1 LDGRITIENDGP
13 VARLVIDRVSKRNAL
28 SLAMWNAIPVALRK
42 IQADAT
48 TQAIVVEGSG
58 VEAFAAGADIE
69 ELETLVENRQAGLA
83 TIDAIHAAE
92 AALSSMDRPT
102 VALVRGACIGGGLEL
117 AMACD
122 IRLATSDS
130 RFMAPPA
137 RLGIAYSVSSTR
149 RLVELVGEGR
159 AIEML
164 FAPKELSAEEA
175 LRSGLVT
182 AVFDRA
188 QFEEASQRYID
199 QLLRSSLFS
208 IKSAKAIMGAVRRG
222 HLEDPAEIRELRV
235 QGFAGPDFAE
245 GVAAFRTRRRPAFPW
260 GRSQGN

>member
-1 LDGRITIENDGP
+1 MDGCITIKNDGP
-13 VARLVIDRVSKRNAL
+13 VARLVIDRVAKRNAL
-28 SLAMWNAIPVALRK
+28 SLAMWNAIPAALRE
-42 IQADAT
+42 IQASAAI
-48 TQAIVVEGSG
+48 QAIVVEGGG
-58 VEAFAAGADIE
+58 VEAFAAGADID
-69 ELETLVENRQAGLA
+69 ELEALIGHRQAGLA

-92 AALSSMDRPT
+92 AALAGADRPT
-102 VALVRGACIGGGLEL
+102 IALVRGACVGGGLEL

-164 FAPKELSAEEA
+164 FAPRELSAGEA

-182 AVFDRA
+182 AVFDRD
-188 QFEEASQRYID
+188 QFEETSRRYID
-199 QLLRSSLFS
+199 RLLRSSLFS
-208 IKSAKAIMGAVRRG
+208 IRSTKAIMGAVRRG

-235 QGFAGPDFAE
+235 EGFARADFAE
-245 GVAAFRTRRRPAFPW
+245 GVAAFRARRRPVFPW
-260 GRSQGN
+260 GRSQEN